1 MQVLESK
8 GATIKAWTN
17 IDAIEAEALRQLY
30 RVAHLPF
37 IYKHVAVMPDVHA
50 GVGATVGSVIATQEA
65 LIPSAV
71 GVDIGCGMLAVKTNL
86 NFKDLPK
93 DLTQLRLDI
102 EKAIPLWFSAHDT
115 IKYGEDLEFE
125 KLSVYKSLSK
135 DSIYK
140 ALTQVGSLGG
150 GNHFIELTLD
160 EDKNVWIM
168 LHSGSRNVGNTVASI
183 YIKKAKQQVLKKAIK
198 LEDANLSYFTNDTEE
213 FFNYM
218 NDAMWCQEYALKN
231 RQTMLQLILKVL
243 KKHFKKI
250 RLVED
255 IISCHH
261 NYIAIENHFGDNI
274 YVTRK
279 GAIRAKEDDFG
290 IIPGSM
296 GAKSYIVKGKGNP
309 ESFTSCSHG
318 AGRKM
323 SRSEAKRRFTVSDLK
338 RETQGIECQKTS
350 NVLDE
355 IPSAYKDIDFVMEE
369 QKELVEIVT
378 TLKQIICI
386 KG

>member
-1 MQVLESK
+1 MQIIESK

-17 IDAIEAEALRQLY
+17 VDNIESEALRQLY
-30 RVAHLPF
+30 RVADLPF
-37 IYKHVAVMPDVHA
+37 IYKHIAVMPDVHA
-50 GVGATVGSVIATQEA
+50 GIGATIGSVIATQSA

-71 GVDIGCGMLAVKTNL
+71 GVDIGCGMLAVKTSL

-93 DLTQLRLDI
+93 DLTTLRLDI
-102 EKAIPLWFSAHDT
+102 EKAVPLGFNGHDST
-115 IKYGEDLEFE
+115 KYGEDLEFE
-125 KLSVYKSLSK
+125 KLSVYKSLGK

-160 EDKNVWIM
+160 DEKNVWIM
-168 LHSGSRNVGNTVASI
+168 LHSGSRNIGNTVASI
-183 YIKKAKQQVLKKAIK
+183 YTKEAKQQVLKKAIK
-198 LEDANLSYFTNDTEE
+198 LEDANLSYFTNDTAE

-231 RQTMLQLILKVL
+231 RQTMLQIIMKVL
-243 KKHFKKI
+243 KKHFKNI

-255 IISCHH
+255 VISCHH
-261 NYIAIENHFGDNI
+261 NYVAMENHFGDDI

-296 GAKSYIVKGKGNP
+296 GAKSYIVKGKGNI

-323 SRSEAKRRFTVSDLK
+323 SRSEAKKRFTVDDLE
-338 RETQGIECQKTS
+338 RETKGIECKKTGH
-350 NVLDE
+350 VLDE
-355 IPSAYKDIDFVMEE
+355 IPSAYKNIDLVMEE
-369 QKELVEIVT
+369 QKDLVEIVT

>member
-102 EKAIPLWFSAHDT
+102 EKAIPLGFSAHDT